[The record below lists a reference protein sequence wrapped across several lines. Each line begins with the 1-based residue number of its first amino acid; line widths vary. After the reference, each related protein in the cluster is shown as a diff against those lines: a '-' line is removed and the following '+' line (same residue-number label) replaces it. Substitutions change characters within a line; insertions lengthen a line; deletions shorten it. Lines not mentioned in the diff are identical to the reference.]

1 MRSDGHAHTDL
12 ACPLSHA
19 HEHNVHDADATHDK
33 RDAGNRAKQER
44 HDFGR
49 LGRCLRN
56 FLLGSNGEIVVAT
69 RPDVMSLS
77 KQRDDLLLRRAH
89 LRCIADLD
97 IHSTQRRSADHAFHR
112 ACVRHDHDVILID
125 TLRT

>member
-1 MRSDGHAHTDL
+1 MCADGHAHADL
-12 ACPLSHA
+12 ARPFSHA
-19 HEHNVHDADATHDK
+19 HEHDVHDADAPDHE
-33 RDAGNRAKQER
+33 RNAGNCAQQKR

-89 LRCIADLD
+89 LRCIADLN
-97 IHSTQRRSADHAFHR
+97 IHATQRRSADHAFHR
-112 ACVRHDHDVILID
+112 ACVRHDHDVVLID